1 MVEDEVRPCWRRA
14 AAPTRSS
21 SSARAAAYRG
31 VVDRAEKIAF
41 LQGLDVFAV
50 PATYDDPKGLGLV
63 EAMAC
68 GVPVLAARRGTYT
81 ELVQRT
87 GGGVLVEPEDVDA
100 VAVALESLHQD
111 SARRAEIGRR
121 GAAGVRQHYTAD
133 AMAERALDVYTR
145 LVGGEVERAAAA
157 S

>member
-1 MVEDEVRPCWRRA
+1 M
-14 AAPTRSS
+14 
-21 SSARAAAYRG
+21 
-31 VVDRAEKIAF
+31 VDREEKIAF

-68 GVPVLAARRGTYT
+68 GVPVVAARRGTYT

-87 GGGVLVEPEDVDA
+87 GGGVLVDPEDVDA
-100 VAVALESLHQD
+100 LAIELERLHGD
-111 SARRAEIGRR
+111 GERLAEIGRR
-121 GAAGVRQHYTAD
+121 GTAGVRQHYTAEV
-133 AMAERALDVYTR
+133 MAERALDVYTR
-145 LVGGEVERAAAA
+145 LVAGDVEQAVAA